1 MGSFY
6 TRGHTAG
13 DHIHTDIRTCN
24 TEAPKQKYPLE
35 RSIKDY
41 WWRETIYLLKSQQ
54 ATVLYE
60 SLRKYK

>member
-6 TRGHTAG
+6 TRDHTAG

-41 WWRETIYLLKSQQ
+41 WGARDDLCAEIAASD
-54 ATVLYE
+54 
-60 SLRKYK
+60 SLVRITS